1 MLRILITFIF
11 AGEKFSVE
19 IFCRFLFFQSYL
31 VLKTNSVTQANP
43 FADYGEM
50 YDYSQYY
57 SDNMP
62 MDLYHQDSPKK
73 LIAIWN
79 KLQPKI
85 SI

>member
-1 MLRILITFIF
+1 M
-11 AGEKFSVE
+11 
-19 IFCRFLFFQSYL
+19 
-31 VLKTNSVTQANP
+31 TQANP